1 MIQYSPEKLC
11 PGRMD
16 VAPGHPA
23 NVLVA
28 GSVVQGLV
36 PAGSVVQG
44 LAPCRGGERG
54 TSPRTTFPLCTLR
67 LEPFIGQHW
76 LMSLRYARAFPPA
89 SVKIR

>member
-36 PAGSVVQG
+36 P
-44 LAPCRGGERG
+44 CRGGERG
-54 TSPRTTFPLCTLR
+54 TSPRTTFPPCTLR
-67 LEPFIGQHW
+67 LEPFIGQHC